1 MIQVAVLCVIKG
13 QTTSALLI
21 IKCLRWLTPLI
32 HLTNATQM
40 PLCSFGKAIVQVKR
54 TSPLGRSDF
63 TKNRANEQSE
73 VALSS

>member
-1 MIQVAVLCVIKG
+1 
-13 QTTSALLI
+13 
-21 IKCLRWLTPLI
+21 
-32 HLTNATQM
+32 M